1 MLLGSSFQE
10 LLVRTG
16 VYEVGFIAFNS
27 LQVYRVIRAFNQKV
41 LLVRRRTCISL
52 RRVVVS
58 LIPCAYLQDT
68 ASKSC
73 PVVVI
78 LCFSLVCTAWVW
90 IRRKTRKWATA
101 ADAEA
106 FLANRCWRQLHPRRA
121 KYVRSIRRW
130 AIWLPSIFAA
140 FVLFFLPAASHL
152 LYLGRSIF
160 PHYRVSIPLNW
171 MVIEYQGSG
180 WLLFSEQ
187 GAARHGLTP
196 IWFNRRMPSGVVF
209 LIRDPEHADVWSRPE
224 SELAN
229 GHTTHLGVRDF
240 RLGML
245 TSRCYE
251 YRHIY
256 GNAPESSSG
265 ILTPP
270 VLWESLCAT
279 DPNGINYN
287 LRIAFFGHR
296 EDLPTFYKV
305 LNSATTSP
313 NAEIGKIRPSTQSEL
328 SSSESRLPGRYER
341 SEPTPNLES
350 QTGLRWRVNPFRG
363 PPAVKVGPIINATN
377 IRYLDITSE
386 RAVPEQPNHVDL
398 FDRQVEF
405 HGERRIADKRAVRPM
420 ALN

>member
-1 MLLGSSFQE
+1 MPSTRSKFIESYVRLIKKSFLFAAE
-10 LLVRTG
+10 LVFLF
-16 VYEVGFIAFNS
+16 VGF
-27 LQVYRVIRAFNQKV
+27 
-41 LLVRRRTCISL
+41 
-52 RRVVVS
+52 VVS

-313 NAEIGKIRPSTQSEL
+313 NAE
-328 SSSESRLPGRYER
+328 
-341 SEPTPNLES
+341 
-350 QTGLRWRVNPFRG
+350 
-363 PPAVKVGPIINATN
+363 
-377 IRYLDITSE
+377 SE
-386 RAVPEQPNHVDL
+386 RFDPVPRASCHPANQDCLGGTNVLSQLQILNRRPVLGGGSIRSGDHQPSKW
-398 FDRQVEF
+398 DR
-405 HGERRIADKRAVRPM
+405 
-420 ALN
+420 